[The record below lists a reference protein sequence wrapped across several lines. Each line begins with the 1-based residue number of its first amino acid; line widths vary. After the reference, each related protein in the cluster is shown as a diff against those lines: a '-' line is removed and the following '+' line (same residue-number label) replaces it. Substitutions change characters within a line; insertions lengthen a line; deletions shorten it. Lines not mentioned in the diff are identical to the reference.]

1 MRKPTTAAMIIAFA
15 LMGAGCSGPAA
26 PPLPMSIAQQT
37 DYRLGPG
44 DKIHVLV
51 NGLDPMNNDYVV
63 GDSGV
68 ISLPY
73 VQSIQASGRTL
84 AEVQQDIQ
92 SRLETQQILKN
103 PIVNVEHVAL
113 RPFYV
118 LGEVRN
124 PGEYTF
130 RPGTT
135 VISAVAMAGGFT
147 YRAYESRVTIT
158 RIVNGRQVVGTAG
171 QNAAV
176 MPGDRITVAE
186 RWF

>member
-1 MRKPTTAAMIIAFA
+1 VRNSITAALIIAFA
-15 LMGAGCSGPAA
+15 LACTSCSGPGG
-26 PPLPMSIAQQT
+26 PPLPASIAQQS
-37 DYRLGPG
+37 DYHLGPG

-51 NGLDPMNNDYVV
+51 SGLDPMSNDYVV

-73 VQSIQASGRTL
+73 VETVQASGRTL

-92 SRLETQQILKN
+92 GKLAAKQILKN

-118 LGEVRN
+118 IGEVRN

-135 VISAVAMAGGFT
+135 VVSAVAMAGGFT
-147 YRAYESRVTIT
+147 YRAYQSKVKIT
-158 RIVNGRQVVGTAG
+158 RLVNGREVIGTAS
-171 QNAAV
+171 QNSPV
-176 MPGDRITVAE
+176 MPGDRIIVAE
-186 RWF
+186 RWL